1 MSRPAALVLGVGNV
15 GAGIAE
21 ALDEAGYAITAID
34 PSDTLKP
41 GCRSRS
47 TVLRVLCVC
56 LVVRIHVGSSGSTEL
71 ADCPPSVPQHPP
83 R

>member
-47 TVLRVLCVC
+47 NCFVRALC
-56 LVVRIHVGSSGSTEL
+56 L
-71 ADCPPSVPQHPP
+71 P
-83 R
+83 RRENSCG